1 MTILLTNLFLHSIH
15 TLLKQYSGSIQGNVS
30 LLTLATPWVHLGY
43 TLGRVCEIR
52 HKSIKNP
59 SNRKRKIDI
68 STDEHI
74 RNYQNW
80 LIVARASRVTNRR
93 SQEAVSHIPTTTW
106 LNLPSLSSKPDM
118 RQNCRWYLPIQSS
131 ESSREEHTT
140 KPSAR
145 PCEKCG
151 YSSPRP
157 VTHHSAQPNP
167 PTAKPRSGRST
178 IWTTNR

>member
-15 TLLKQYSGSIQGNVS
+15 TLLKQYSGSIQGNAS

-80 LIVARASRVTNRR
+80 LIVARASRVTHRR
-93 SQEAVSHIPTTTW
+93 SQE
-106 LNLPSLSSKPDM
+106 
-118 RQNCRWYLPIQSS
+118 PIQEYIEKENKYKTVYQQDRPLCFDYQMIHERFDICLDSIVGDQPV
-131 ESSREEHTT
+131 EKETNAEEEAL
-140 KPSAR
+140 PF
-145 PCEKCG
+145 
-151 YSSPRP
+151 
-157 VTHHSAQPNP
+157 
-167 PTAKPRSGRST
+167 
-178 IWTTNR
+178 

>member
-1 MTILLTNLFLHSIH
+1 MFLHSIH
-15 TLLKQYSGSIQGNVS
+15 TLLKQYSGSIQGNAS

-80 LIVARASRVTNRR
+80 LIVARASRVTHRR
-93 SQEAVSHIPTTTW
+93 SQVRRILGMALILISIYFMLFRQCIKLPTTKSVQVGAGT
-106 LNLPSLSSKPDM
+106 LSGLMGGFFGMQGPPAVLYFS
-118 RQNCRWYLPIQSS
+118 QS
-131 ESSREEHTT
+131 EPTKEHYM
-140 KPSAR
+140 AM
-145 PCEKCG
+145 
-151 YSSPRP
+151 
-157 VTHHSAQPNP
+157 AQTYFLIGNMMM
-167 PTAKPRSGRST
+167 T
-178 IWTTNR
+178 

>member
-80 LIVARASRVTNRR
+80 LIVARASRVTHRR
-93 SQEAVSHIPTTTW
+93 SQEDSLRTV
-106 LNLPSLSSKPDM
+106 PSESILSSHGQAPGYGCLFSWQFFCYIPDGLVIHAS
-118 RQNCRWYLPIQSS
+118 NS
-131 ESSREEHTT
+131 
-140 KPSAR
+140 
-145 PCEKCG
+145 
-151 YSSPRP
+151 
-157 VTHHSAQPNP
+157 
-167 PTAKPRSGRST
+167 
-178 IWTTNR
+178 